1 MNIYLNTP
9 ALIRTYKSTAHISL
23 PVSQVE
29 VHSFAVDCTVRS
41 RFARTVMTS
50 TAVNKGNAARE
61 ISFEV
66 ELPKTALISNF
77 SMSVCLMFLLKLM
90 ILFYCPLQM

>member
-1 MNIYLNTP
+1 MDLYLNTL
-9 ALIRTYKSTAHISL
+9 AWIRTYKSTVRAHISL
-23 PVSQVE
+23 PVPQVE
-29 VHSFAVDCTVRS
+29 VHSFTVDCTVRS

-66 ELPKTALISNF
+66 ELPKTAFISNF
-77 SMSVCLMFLLKLM
+77 SMSVCLYSDSILFQQFLL
-90 ILFYCPLQM
+90 